1 VDHVVSQPLI
11 RDRYGRANS
20 IDDLIVQYIVDTIL
34 RDDDSP
40 DRRESRLF
48 FWRIGREKRLG
59 RMMMMMDDDEPFQ
72 GGQAGWKWGWGNVGD
87 CRLDERLPR
96 LPSCLRSR
104 VFDVR
109 AMNERTRGVVCV
121 CVCVC
126 VCVVCAPEK
135 ASSFQGFC
143 DFHKRTG
150 EQPWNHPSIGQGVP
164 AGATVIQLERKT
176 RPDQT
181 KPVQSSPA
189 SKTHTCIA
197 ESVTFVGPHGR
208 GSSVSLAVVPMGVRH
223 MLFCF
228 FFEE

>member
-126 VCVVCAPEK
+126 CVCPGE
-135 ASSFQGFC
+135 SFKLPRVLRLSQANR
-143 DFHKRTG
+143 RTTM
-150 EQPWNHPSIGQGVP
+150 EPSINW
-164 AGATVIQLERKT
+164 ARRSCRCYTVQLERKT

-189 SKTHTCIA
+189 SKIHTCIA

-228 FFEE
+228 F